1 MTHTVG
7 NKSTTKQLR
16 NIELWQTI
24 TSKSNLI
31 CINNFD
37 IKKVFD
43 IMWAKDATKDYEKYY
58 FLIDYNKKYK
68 TFMLTD
74 LDKYVVL
81 RDVTMGALNDLYNQG
96 WKMTFNTFLK
106 NKRYKSMLE
115 NHTKGRNKYVEN
127 KKFEWTW

>member
-1 MTHTVG
+1 MTRT
-7 NKSTTKQLR
+7 NSTSATPQLLNTKLW
-16 NIELWQTI
+16 NIIL
-24 TSKSNLI
+24 SKPKLI
-31 CINNFD
+31 CINHFD

-43 IMWAKDATKDYEKYY
+43 IMWSKEVTKDYEKYY
-58 FLIDYNKKYK
+58 FLVDYNGKYK

-74 LDKYVVL
+74 IDKHTVL
-81 RDVTMGALNDLYNQG
+81 HDVTMGALYDLHNQG

-127 KKFEWTW
+127 KKFEWT